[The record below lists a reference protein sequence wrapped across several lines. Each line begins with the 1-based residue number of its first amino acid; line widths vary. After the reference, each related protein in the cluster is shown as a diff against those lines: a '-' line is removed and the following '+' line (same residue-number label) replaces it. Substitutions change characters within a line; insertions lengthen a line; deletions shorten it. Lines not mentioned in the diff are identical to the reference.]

1 MTGDLWER
9 FVKLLE
15 SEEGITEGYA
25 PSNIDMERAI
35 D

>member
-25 PSNIDMERAI
+25 LSNIAMEQTVG
-35 D
+35 